1 VPWHA
6 AASSVSLAP
15 RFPTHSSGHRA
26 TRPERGNHRVAD
38 NCGVGAERDE
48 LVFGEPRVL
57 FKAPILGFNDLYD
70 VTGDGQRFL
79 ILTGEQYSPTS
90 ATILLNWFEKPAKE

>member
-1 VPWHA
+1 VSAWPHA
-6 AASSVSLAP
+6 FRP
-15 RFPTHSSGHRA
+15 IHRGTGRRA
-26 TRPERGNHRVAD
+26 RNGGNHRVAD

-70 VTGDGQRFL
+70 VTSDGQRFL